1 MSLSELRKKSSS
13 NFEKLNKEI
22 NNLKSGGGGSKDPN
36 EDLFWKPD
44 ADKAGN
50 GYAVIRFLP
59 APSGEDIPFVRIY
72 DHGFQGP
79 GGWYIEKSR
88 TTIGDKDPVGELNSK
103 LWNSGDQET
112 ARKQKRR
119 LSYYSN
125 IYVIKDPANPANEGK
140 VFLFKY
146 GKKIFDKI
154 NDIMNPQFEDE
165 KPINPF
171 DLWEGANFRLK
182 IRMVEGY
189 RNYDKSEFESV
200 ATLSDDDD
208 ELERIYKG
216 AHSLQQ
222 FLAPKNFKSYEELQ
236 TKLNRV
242 LGLSGSNASGGSRTS
257 QRSIVDDEEDTLPPP
272 TRKEAKPAV
281 EPAPWKTDEDDDDL
295 DFLKRLAED
304 D

>member
-13 NFEKLNKEI
+13 NFEKLTKQLNSLNS
-22 NNLKSGGGGSKDPN
+22 NNSGKDPT
-36 EDLFWKPD
+36 EDLFWKPEV
-44 ADKAGN
+44 DKAGN

-59 APSGEDIPFVRIY
+59 PQNEDIPFVRIY

-79 GGWYIEKSR
+79 GGWYIEKSL
-88 TTIGDKDPVGELNSK
+88 TTIGKQDPVGELNSK

-125 IYVIKDPANPANEGK
+125 IYIVKDPAHPSNEGK

-154 NDIMNPQFEDE
+154 NDLINPQFEDE

-171 DLWEGANFRLK
+171 DLWEGATFRLK

-189 RNYDKSEFESV
+189 RNYDKSEFE
-200 ATLSDDDD
+200 AAAPLSEDDDM
-208 ELERIYKG
+208 LERVYKQT
-216 AHSLQQ
+216 HSLQQ
-222 FLAPKNFKSYEELQ
+222 FLDPKNFKTYEELEK
-236 TKLNRV
+236 KLNKT
-242 LGLSGSNASGGSRTS
+242 LGRNSSSASAPSRNALDM
-257 QRSIVDDEEDTLPPP
+257 IDDELPEAAPAP
-272 TRKEAKPAV
+272 KKEAAKP
-281 EPAPWKTDEDDDDL
+281 EIESTPWKTDEDDDDFA
-295 DFLKRLAED
+295 FLKRLAEED
-304 D
+304 

>member
-1 MSLSELRKKSSS
+1 MHMSLSDLRKKSSS
-13 NFEKLNKEI
+13 NFEKLTKQLNSLNS
-22 NNLKSGGGGSKDPN
+22 NNSGKDPT

-44 ADKAGN
+44 VDKVGN

-59 APSGEDIPFVRIY
+59 PQNEDIPFVRIY

-79 GGWYIEKSR
+79 GGWYIEKSL
-88 TTIGDKDPVGELNSK
+88 TTIGKQDPVGELNSK

-125 IYVIKDPANPANEGK
+125 IYIVKDPAHPSNEGK

-154 NDIMNPQFEDE
+154 NDLINPQFEDE

-171 DLWEGANFRLK
+171 DLWEGATFRLK

-189 RNYDKSEFESV
+189 RNYDKSEFE
-200 ATLSDDDD
+200 AAAPLSEDDDM
-208 ELERIYKG
+208 LERVYKQT
-216 AHSLQQ
+216 HSLQQ
-222 FLAPKNFKSYEELQ
+222 FLDPKNFKSYEDLEK
-236 TKLNRV
+236 KLNKT
-242 LGLSGSNASGGSRTS
+242 LGRNSTSASAPSRNALNT
-257 QRSIVDDEEDTLPPP
+257 IEDELPETAP
-272 TRKEAKPAV
+272 TPKKEAKPEV
-281 EPAPWKTDEDDDDL
+281 ESVPWKTDDEDDDF
-295 DFLKRLAED
+295 DFLKRLAEED
-304 D
+304 